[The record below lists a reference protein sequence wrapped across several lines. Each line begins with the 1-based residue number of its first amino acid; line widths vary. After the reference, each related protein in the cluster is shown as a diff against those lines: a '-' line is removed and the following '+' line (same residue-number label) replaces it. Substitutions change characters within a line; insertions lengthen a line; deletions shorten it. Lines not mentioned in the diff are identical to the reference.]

1 LFQFLYKPANGGATV
16 NANMTTGENY
26 GERDSMGPFNSE
38 LLDEEGVRLANAF
51 EAEIDEGSDQKK
63 ESRWQSFKTP

>member
-1 LFQFLYKPANGGATV
+1 
-16 NANMTTGENY
+16 MTTGENY